1 MKPEQIEKI
10 IESLNKKGHH
20 LVNKTINENS
30 IVLEYDDCRFTL
42 NFNHNPMS
50 IDAVL
55 RLDYRVT
62 FDQENVDYLNSITSY
77 WSIYK
82 HWIEFNYKPNNEEDL
97 ENTLLQLLESYN

>member
-10 IESLNKKGHH
+10 IENLDEQGYH

-30 IVLEYDDCRFTL
+30 IVLEYGDCRFTL
-42 NFNHNPMS
+42 NFNRSPMS

-62 FDQENVDYLNSITSY
+62 FDQENVDFLNSITNY

-82 HWIEFNYKPNNEEDL
+82 HWIVFNFKPKNEKDL
-97 ENTLLQLLESYN
+97 EDTLYNLLKTYN

>member
-10 IESLNKKGHH
+10 IENLDEQGYH
-20 LVNKTINENS
+20 LANKTINENS
-30 IVLEYDDCRFTL
+30 IVLEYGDCRFTL
-42 NFNHNPMS
+42 NFNRSPMS

-62 FDQENVDYLNSITSY
+62 FAQENVDFLNSITNY

-82 HWIEFNYKPNNEEDL
+82 HWIAFNFKQKNEKDL
-97 ENTLLQLLESYN
+97 EDTLYNSLKTYN

>member
-10 IESLNKKGHH
+10 IENLDEQGYH

-30 IVLEYDDCRFTL
+30 IVLEHGDCRFTL
-42 NFNHNPMS
+42 NFNRSPMS

-62 FDQENVDYLNSITSY
+62 FDQENV
-77 WSIYK
+77 
-82 HWIEFNYKPNNEEDL
+82 ER
-97 ENTLLQLLESYN
+97 